1 MIITLDG
8 VIGLILFITGL
19 FFFWLPL
26 METKYKKN
34 RKFAMRMYFIGLI
47 LMIIGMI
54 FIIHFERG
62 LKLYGIFC

>member
-19 FFFWLPL
+19 FSLWIPL
-26 METKYKKN
+26 METKYKKD
-34 RKFAMRMYFIGLI
+34 RKFAMKMYLIGAI
-47 LMIIGMI
+47 LMAIGMV

-62 LKLYGIFC
+62 FKLYGIF

>member
-19 FFFWLPL
+19 FFLWIPL
-26 METKYKKN
+26 METKYKKDK
-34 RKFAMRMYFIGLI
+34 KFVLRMYLIGAI
-47 LMIIGMI
+47 LMTIGMV

-62 LKLYGIFC
+62 LKIYGIC